1 MEVTTVAKTQKP
13 EELILRA
20 ARQDY
25 SSEYVYDH
33 VVPTLLD
40 NCAKDVSTVEDF
52 IHKRLS
58 RGEWGIL
65 EHPTISFGVEGVSRE
80 VLAHFTRHRHLTFDV
95 QSMRYVDMS
104 DVDRDTYTTPE
115 VFTNDNYANRHGTVE
130 VQNRSHAAQLYENEV
145 ESSFET
151 YQKLVESGV
160 PKEDA
165 RKVLPIA
172 ATVNLTV
179 SGNAR
184 AWCHVLNMRMKFN
197 AQNETRDLADMIYNE
212 LTEWI
217 PSVTSWYDE
226 HGPLQT
232 SP

>member
-33 VVPTLLD
+33 LLD

-115 VFTNDNYANRHGTVE
+115 VFINENYANRHGAVDIE
-130 VQNRSHAAQLYENEV
+130 NRSHAAQLYKNEV
-145 ESSFET
+145 ESSF
-151 YQKLVESGV
+151 
-160 PKEDA
+160 
-165 RKVLPIA
+165 
-172 ATVNLTV
+172 AT
-179 SGNAR
+179 
-184 AWCHVLNMRMKFN
+184 
-197 AQNETRDLADMIYNE
+197 
-212 LTEWI
+212 
-217 PSVTSWYDE
+217 
-226 HGPLQT
+226 
-232 SP
+232 